1 MVPYMEPFSELLR
14 GKWRCAPLTR
24 VQEATSGSFESPACA
39 LSPRDIGAS
48 TCDTQ
53 DKTRVLEKEAIWPEI
68 LRMPPLWCRA
78 PQGFTAPP
86 DQARDGQNFAGGRGG
101 FGGGAPECDVPPFC
115 PLFPPFGIGNA
126 PAAFSVI
133 FWVRGPCW
141 RPKRA
146 RTAPPAPK
154 MSQNAPKTAIFN
166 SDGEY
171 FFRVMSPLGWAVS

>member
-1 MVPYMEPFSELLR
+1 
-14 GKWRCAPLTR
+14 
-24 VQEATSGSFESPACA
+24 
-39 LSPRDIGAS
+39 
-48 TCDTQ
+48 
-53 DKTRVLEKEAIWPEI
+53 
-68 LRMPPLWCRA
+68 MPPLWCRA

-101 FGGGAPECDVPPFC
+101 FGGGAPECDVPPLPPF
-115 PLFPPFGIGNA
+115 LPPFGIGNA

-154 MSQNAPKTAIFN
+154 TSQNAPKKAIFN
-166 SDGEY
+166 SHGEY
-171 FFRVMSPLGWAVS
+171 FFSGREPIGMSSKLRIPWNLESGQSPHEKLRSGSFPATSQLKSPPAVGRLTWIPVNRNPAMGPYIGPILQ

>member
-1 MVPYMEPFSELLR
+1 MGPFSELLR
-14 GKWRCAPLTR
+14 GKWRCAPPTGIE
-24 VQEATSGSFESPACA
+24 EATSGSFESPACA
-39 LSPRDIGAS
+39 LSPRDVGAS

-68 LRMPPLWCRA
+68 LRMSPLCCGA
-78 PQGFTAPP
+78 PQGFTALP
-86 DQARDGQNFAGGRGG
+86 DQARDGRNFVGGRGG
-101 FGGGAPECDVPPFC
+101 FGGGAPECQVPPFC
-115 PLFPPFGIGNA
+115 PPFPPLWHRECSGCIQRDFLG
-126 PAAFSVI
+126 P
-133 FWVRGPCW
+133 WPCW

-171 FFRVMSPLGWAVS
+171 FFRVVSPLG